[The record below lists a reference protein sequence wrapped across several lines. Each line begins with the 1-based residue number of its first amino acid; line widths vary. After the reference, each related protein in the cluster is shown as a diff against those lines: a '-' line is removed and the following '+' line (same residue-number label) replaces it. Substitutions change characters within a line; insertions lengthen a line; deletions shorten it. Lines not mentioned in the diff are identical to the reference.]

1 MEPTPI
7 NDDLRKLWNNL
18 LASAKEIPPSL
29 TDLLTLIRGLCEQTT
44 KTCKEGLTLLISLLN
59 TLQGCGSLSCT
70 VAKTLFKALHVSFK
84 LGQIS
89 SEKLYSVVQSRLK
102 HTSNTI
108 GVNPKM
114 LAICF
119 TPDENKVENPFL
131 LVDQF
136 YTNVFENDQWELVGG
151 DLECYYDSDD
161 DDIYD
166 DHTTTTRSEEDEAKY
181 G

>member
-1 MEPTPI
+1 MKPIPHPI
-7 NDDLRKLWNNL
+7 NDNLRKLWEKF

-29 TDLLTLIRGLCEQTT
+29 TDLLTLLRGLCEQTT

-59 TLQGCGSLSCT
+59 TLQGFGSLSCT

-89 SEKLYSVVQSRLK
+89 SENLYSVVRSRLT

-119 TPDENKVENPFL
+119 TPDEKQSNNSVCIVNQFHTYVFEEEWL
-131 LVDQF
+131 LV
-136 YTNVFENDQWELVGG
+136 N
-151 DLECYYDSDD
+151 YYDDDFYNDSNSD
-161 DDIYD
+161 
-166 DHTTTTRSEEDEAKY
+166 TRNTHVLPEGDESKF